1 MSSHMNHLLAVSAS
15 FARRGR
21 RRYVGLLAGLRPGSN
36 VVRAR
41 LGRRGA
47 RLTIVNHPGARSAS

>member
-1 MSSHMNHLLAVSAS
+1 MNHLLAVSAS